1 MMEPQKYGKI
11 EILVIIGEIATTKL
25 EFLDS
30 TLTLQGNFLI
40 VTTEKINLKTNE
52 TEEFNI
58 TATSRIWNLDELAGY
73 KTYNNNTK

>member
-1 MMEPQKYGKI
+1 MEPQKYGKI